1 MVRSKVG
8 FFVEDG
14 RVSKELHLPMGLNHH
29 KTISF
34 CNLNLLCF
42 HRPCQSLVVKD
53 EISDRETEL

>member
-34 CNLNLLCF
+34 GNLDLLCF
-42 HRPCQSLVVKD
+42 HSPCQSLVV
-53 EISDRETEL
+53 